1 MSRTINELNTTATIV
16 DADKLVLWQEQSGS
30 TRAITAA
37 DAADYFSLAGGPY
50 QPLDELLTSI
60 AALGPTTTADR
71 MIYTTAQDVAAVTPI
86 TAFGRSL
93 LDDANAA
100 AARATLGAQDFA
112 ATFAAARLLSPVDG
126 QLVQILGRS
135 AAADYGGG
143 LYRAAVSAAADN
155 DGTILTCANSL
166 RLIFTGEYCTPEQ
179 WGATIGTGGSCTAA
193 YNAWSAEAVA
203 GRAPRWYHH
212 AQRAVYRYV
221 TAPAA
226 ITDGGQFRITGTGIG
241 TNIYKGFTSSAE
253 SEGVFKFVGSN
264 NVTISGFASRCSD
277 NTEGGSII
285 RLEANAGASGG
296 HSFISDLYATFE
308 NSPTQNITGAT
319 AANPAV
325 FTCVAHG
332 YSNGNRVV
340 ATFQSADAN
349 WLFWNY
355 REWTISDAAADTF
368 TLTEFGT
375 ATKLNTTGY
384 GALTSGTIARCRAPH
399 AHISLDGQAKT
410 TGATGIRGVYVS
422 DCQIFGGGQ
431 GGAIHATS
439 CVGLYCANVSTS
451 GAGLNGA
458 IVVDGTAGVPSYYVA
473 VAGGQLD
480 GFREDRAILTMV
492 AAINQG
498 SHLRTANT
506 QDSTALGKV
515 TGFSGQLGTR
525 NSARD
530 YIPLSGGRALQRKK
544 ITGVTGSF
552 ATFTWPF
559 AFKSTPDAVWAMP
572 VNSGSTAANAV
583 TNAASLTGVEVCGAN
598 LSVGGDV
605 EIFGIGEMA

>member
-1 MSRTINELNTTATIV
+1 MSRTINELNTTDTLAG
-16 DADKLVLWQEQSGS
+16 DDKLVIWKDQAGA

-60 AALGPTTTADR
+60 AALGPSTTADR
-71 MIYTTAQDVAAVTPI
+71 MIYTTAQDVAALTPI
-86 TAFGRSL
+86 TAFSRSL

-112 ATFAAARLLSPVDG
+112 GTFAAARLLSPVDG

-135 AAADYGGG
+135 AAADFGGG
-143 LYRAAVSAAADN
+143 LYRAATSAEADN
-155 DGTILTCANSL
+155 DGTILTCANGL

-179 WGATIGTGGSCTAA
+179 WGATTGAGGSCTAA
-193 YNAWSAEAVA
+193 YNAWATEAQA

-253 SEGVFKFVGSN
+253 SEGVFKFVGNN

-308 NSPTQNITGAT
+308 NSPTQSITGAT

-340 ATFQSADAN
+340 ATFQSADVN
-349 WLFWNY
+349 WLQWNY
-355 REWTISDAAADTF
+355 REWTISDVTTDTF

-375 ATKLNTTGY
+375 ATKLNTTAY

-399 AHISLDGQAKT
+399 AHISLDGSAKT
-410 TGATGIRGVYVS
+410 TGAVGIRGVYVS

-451 GAGLNGA
+451 GAGLNSA

-492 AAINQG
+492 AAVNQG

-506 QDSTALGKV
+506 QDSTSLGKV
-515 TGFSGQLGTR
+515 SGWSQQLGTR

-544 ITGVTGSF
+544 ITGVTGSY

-572 VNSGSTAANAV
+572 VNSGSTAGNVV